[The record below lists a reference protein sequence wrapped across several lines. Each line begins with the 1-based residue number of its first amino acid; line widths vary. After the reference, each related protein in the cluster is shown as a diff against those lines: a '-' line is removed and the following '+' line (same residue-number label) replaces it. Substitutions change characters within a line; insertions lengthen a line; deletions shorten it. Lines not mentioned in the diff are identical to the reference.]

1 MTPSA
6 AIPETVRIA
15 AFDVDSTVL
24 DCESQVLFV
33 RFLSE
38 KRLAPGWLLME
49 VAFWFALNRMG
60 WRLEVPK
67 VHARLVSRFSGIPRD
82 ALRDAIREF
91 VSTRLKL
98 RIRKDA
104 EMWMSRLRAE
114 GCHIVLLS
122 AGMEQMVALLAESM
136 GADGYAGTRLT
147 IDRPGKI
154 SIEGEMVYG
163 EAKMRTLRDYADRR
177 FPSWRLDYAFG
188 NDYADRFLL
197 STATNPVA
205 VCPSP
210 RLRALAE
217 KEGWQSTIWR

>member
-1 MTPSA
+1 
-6 AIPETVRIA
+6 VRIA
-15 AFDVDSTVL
+15 AFDVDSTVV

-33 RFLSE
+33 RFLLE
-38 KRLAPGWLLME
+38 KRLAPAWLLME
-49 VAFWFALNRMG
+49 VGFWFALNRLG
-60 WRLEVPK
+60 WKLEVPK
-67 VHARLVSRFSGIPRD
+67 VYARLVSRFSGIPR
-82 ALRDAIREF
+82 AVLRNAIGEF
-91 VSTRLKL
+91 VPARLKP

-122 AGMEQMVALLAESM
+122 AGIENMVALLAESM
-136 GADGYAGTRLT
+136 GADGYAGTKIT

-154 SIEGEMVYG
+154 SIEGEAVYG
-163 EAKMRTLRDYADRR
+163 EAKMRALRDYADRK

-197 STATNPVA
+197 SAAAHPIA
-205 VCPSP
+205 VCPSA
-210 RLRALAE
+210 RLRAWAE